1 MTNRPKPEMTTAESA
16 LAESIDALVDVA
28 RLAGIDAGAAR
39 DEGPGSPPPW
49 RESVPGATSGPP
61 SPCPR

>member
-1 MTNRPKPEMTTAESA
+1 MTTAESA

-49 RESVPGATSGPP
+49 PSRYRVHPTSGPP
-61 SPCPR
+61 PCCPR